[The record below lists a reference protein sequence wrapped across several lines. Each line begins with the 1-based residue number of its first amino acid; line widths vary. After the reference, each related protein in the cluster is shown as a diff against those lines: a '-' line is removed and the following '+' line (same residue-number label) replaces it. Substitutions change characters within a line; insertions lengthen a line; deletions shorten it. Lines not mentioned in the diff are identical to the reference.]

1 MNLSLWDIGEERG
14 AWHAAVHGVTKSRTE
29 LSVWTTKCTGHCVK
43 RQRHSSEK
51 HLKNPC
57 PHRAYILIRKDK
69 THKMCTLNTILSAR
83 EENNAKPK
91 RRRG

>member
-1 MNLSLWDIGEERG
+1 MLQSMRSPRVGQNLVSEQQNALDTVLN
-14 AWHAAVHGVTKSRTE
+14 AKDTAVKNI
-29 LSVWTTKCTGHCVK
+29 K
-43 RQRHSSEK
+43 
-51 HLKNPC
+51 KNPC